1 MAKKYKGVAQIEL
14 TNVKT
19 GETTI
24 QTEENI
30 VTNAIANIMTQNPWG
45 VVNFHSHSNL
55 IKMLSGIML
64 FDKTI
69 NEIVNNSLIRFDPVS
84 WAGDI
89 TNTGSQTRRGNI
101 NNPAC
106 IVTGTGCQLVW
117 EWNTSQGNGTYKC
130 IGLTNPAICDTD
142 DWGNVAFGSPLSYY
156 YCVTTPWNTT
166 HPTYRDLCQGSTA
179 IYDDK
184 KGYFYKPTVS
194 IDGKTITITRVSRPC
209 HKIPVGQ
216 ANHWNP
222 TTYDLNKGL
231 AGEVYKDYRSITKTV
246 DTSLTFDQTNYNYT
260 NVISV
265 SYYNNTI
272 YMFSIKHNSQ
282 TVIITK
288 IDVGGE
294 FTEAS
299 VNVTQETVEFQ
310 GTSVQVQAG
319 TQSQTATQVKDCVC
333 FNYPYLYLPNS
344 AYSVWK
350 CNITDP
356 QDITLLE
363 TEYTKTTR
371 VTREGITLGNY
382 YISNNGYKINLS
394 ENKVQ
399 DASKSNFISI
409 NVAYNAINLI
419 GNEYV
424 RTINNGSSPS
434 TDLSYYDRICVNPYY
449 IATINNVTPFT
460 KTSDHTLK
468 ITYTITEVDT

>member
-19 GETTI
+19 GETTV

-30 VTNAIANIMTQNPWG
+30 VTNAVANIMTTNPWG
-45 VVNFHSHSNL
+45 VVNFQANANL
-55 IKMLSGIML
+55 VKMLSGIML

-69 NEIVNNSLIRFDPVS
+69 NENVNNIMIPFDPTS

-106 IVTGTGCQLVW
+106 IVTDTGVQLVW

-130 IGLTNPAICDTD
+130 IALTNPSICDTD
-142 DWGNVAFGSPLSYY
+142 DWGNVVFGKPLDVY
-156 YCVTTPWNTT
+156 YCFMTPWGEV
-166 HPTYRDLCQGSTA
+166 HPDYRDLCEGSTA

-184 KGYFYKPTVS
+184 KGYFYKPVVS
-194 IDGKTITITRVSRPC
+194 MDGKTITITRVTRPC

-216 ANHWNP
+216 ANYWVTETHN
-222 TTYDLNKGL
+222 LNNALG
-231 AGEVYKDYRSITKTV
+231 GVPYKDYRKITKTV
-246 DTSLTFDQTNYNYT
+246 DISTTFNQTSYNAA
-260 NVISV
+260 NMISV
-265 SYYNNTI
+265 SYYNDMI
-272 YMFSIKHNSQ
+272 YLFSITRNSP

-288 IDVGGE
+288 IDVSGD

-310 GTSVQVQAG
+310 GTAVQVQA
-319 TQSQTATQVKDCVC
+319 TTSQLGTQVKDSIC
-333 FNYPYLYLPNS
+333 FNYPYIYLPNN

-350 CNITDP
+350 CNITDA

-363 TEYTKTTR
+363 TEYTSTTR
-371 VTREGITLGNY
+371 VNREGIILGNY

-399 DASKSNFISI
+399 DASKSNFSSI
-409 NVAYNAINLI
+409 NVSHNAINTI

-424 RTINNGSSPS
+424 RFVNDGSS
-434 TDLSYYDRICVNPYY
+434 TATRINYYDRICVNPYY
-449 IATINNVTPFT
+449 LATINNVTPFT

-468 ITYTITEVDT
+468 ITYTITEVDS